1 MRTASPWWFSLVFAG
16 GLLLVF
22 LGERPFGHLDSVRTM
37 FTGAG
42 ALIVLVMTALRAW
55 TTLSSR
61 GDRRRVERALLA
73 CQLGVLAALVMYVL
87 TTDWGRGAIGLGGL
101 KEEALQR
108 YLVPMTVLWAITM
121 IVSLMPL
128 LMIESSLGTA
138 RRSRFSLAD
147 TRAGEVAEEALE
159 AFRVREMAASGLTI
173 ALAASLLMVTCN
185 IAEQRNVR
193 RDLSYFKV
201 SSPGESTIRIAS
213 SVSTPIKVLLFFPAV
228 NQVKNEVRG
237 YLQALAA
244 AGGRISVEEHDRLV
258 SADLAL
264 EHRVRADGA
273 VVFVHDG
280 KWESIQLTVDPEKA
294 QRLAARMEL
303 RDLDRQ
309 VNTALLKVVRARR
322 KAYMVTGHGELNDE
336 NSTWGFGTGPEVRQ
350 VQNILEALN
359 YEVADLGIMEG
370 LGNQVPDDADL
381 VLLLAPRTQISDE
394 EMASL
399 DAYLAGGGKM
409 LIVLDPDTEVGLGR
423 LEQRLGL
430 KFVRTPITDDKNF
443 FPRAR
448 TATDRRI
455 IVTNHFSSH
464 ASTTTLS
471 RSGPRNAILFLN
483 AGSIENVDVPRETAP
498 RRTFVI
504 RSMPEAFADENHNFT
519 FDEGTEERRQ
529 YALVAAVES
538 REEDTKPAHEK
549 PGEKAAGEGG
559 EKGAGAE
566 GAGEKGAGAEGAGEK
581 AAGEKGAGEKGA
593 GAEGAG
599 EKGAGEKGAG
609 AEGAGEKGAGAAGEK
624 GDKKAEGDKAKG
636 PEPMR
641 VMLFGDADVFIDMH
655 QSQFQVLGAM
665 VSDAIKWLGG
675 EENIAGEVT
684 SEKDVLIEHTRSEDV
699 LWFYATIV
707 GAPLMVLGL
716 GVWFGWWRRQRV
728 QRRAA

>member
-1 MRTASPWWFSLVFAG
+1 MAMRTASPWWFSLVFAG

-22 LGERPFGHLDSVRTM
+22 LGERPFGHLDSVRAM
-37 FTGAG
+37 CTGAG
-42 ALIVLVMTALRAW
+42 ALIVLAVTGLRAW
-55 TTLSSR
+55 TMTASR
-61 GDRRRVERALLA
+61 GDRRRVEGALLA
-73 CQLGVLAALVMYVL
+73 CQIGVLVAVALYVL

-108 YLVPMTVLWAITM
+108 YLVPMAVLWSIVM
-121 IVSLMPL
+121 IVSLVPI
-128 LMIESSLGTA
+128 LMIEASLGTA

-147 TRAGEVAEEALE
+147 MRASEVAEEALE

-201 SSPGESTIRIAS
+201 SSPGESTIRIAG
-213 SVSTPIKVLLFFPAV
+213 SVSTPIKVLLFFPEV

-237 YLQALAA
+237 YLQALAS
-244 AGGRISVEEHDRLV
+244 AGGRITVEEHDRLV
-258 SADLAL
+258 SANLAL

-273 VVFVHDG
+273 VVFVHED

-294 QRLAARMEL
+294 QRLSARMEL

-309 VNTALLKVVRARR
+309 VNTALLKVVRSRR

-336 NSTWGFGTGPEVRQ
+336 NSTWGFGEGSEVRQ

-359 YEVADLGIMEG
+359 YDVSDLGILEG
-370 LGNQVPDDADL
+370 LGDAVPDDADL
-381 VLLLAPRTQISDE
+381 VLLLAPRTPISDE

-399 DAYLAGGGKM
+399 DSYLAGGGKM
-409 LIVLDPDTEVGLGR
+409 LIVLDPDTEVGLGP

-448 TATDRRI
+448 TVTDRRI

-471 RSGPRNAILFLN
+471 RGGPRNAILFLN
-483 AGSIENVDVPRETAP
+483 AGSIENAEVPRETAP
-498 RRTFVI
+498 RRTFVV
-504 RSMPEAFADENHNFT
+504 RSMPESFADTNQNFS
-519 FDEGTEERRQ
+519 FDEGSEQRRQ
-529 YALVAAVES
+529 YALVAAVEGKA
-538 REEDTKPAHEK
+538 EAAKPADEK
-549 PGEKAAGEGG
+549 AGGDKAGGEKAADD
-559 EKGAGAE
+559 KAAQDKAADKAAGDKAADDKAAQDKAE
-566 GAGEKGAGAEGAGEK
+566 GEK
-581 AAGEKGAGEKGA
+581 AG
-593 GAEGAG
+593 
-599 EKGAGEKGAG
+599 
-609 AEGAGEKGAGAAGEK
+609 
-624 GDKKAEGDKAKG
+624 GDKAADKG

-641 VMLFGDADVFIDMH
+641 AMVFADADIFIDTH
-655 QSQFQVLGAM
+655 QAQFQVLGAM
-665 VSDAIKWLGG
+665 VADGVKWLGG
-675 EENIAGEVT
+675 EEAIAGEIQ

-707 GAPLMVLGL
+707 GAPLVVLGL
-716 GVWFGWWRRQRV
+716 GVWFGWWRRQRA